1 MKIAVIGANGQLGS
15 DLVAAFS
22 KNGDQVCALTHS
34 DLEITDLDSVS
45 RTLWELRPQVIVNT
59 AAMHHVEHC
68 QREPEKAFAV
78 NALGPRNL
86 AQVARDLE
94 AVLMHVS
101 TDYVFDG
108 SKGSPYVEEDAP
120 RPLNVYGISKLA
132 GEHFVRCATERHFV
146 IRTSGLYGKRPC
158 RAKEGLNF
166 VELMLKLARER
177 GEVCVVDSEVVSPT
191 STEELAQLMVVLS
204 RSDCWGLYHATAEGS
219 CSWYEFA
226 CEIFA
231 LTDTHVNI
239 KVAAPN
245 EFPSRVPRPKYSVL
259 ENRRLKSYGLNV
271 FRPWQDGLREYIG
284 QREVSRPSVWH
295 LATASKTN

>member
-94 AVLMHVS
+94 AVLMHGN
-101 TDYVFDG
+101 TQYVFG
-108 SKGSPYVEEDAP
+108 GRQGSPYVWEDAP
-120 RPLNVYGISKLA
+120 PALKVSGISKMA
-132 GEHFVRCATERHFV
+132 RGHF
-146 IRTSGLYGKRPC
+146 
-158 RAKEGLNF
+158 
-166 VELMLKLARER
+166 
-177 GEVCVVDSEVVSPT
+177 
-191 STEELAQLMVVLS
+191 
-204 RSDCWGLYHATAEGS
+204 
-219 CSWYEFA
+219 
-226 CEIFA
+226 
-231 LTDTHVNI
+231 
-239 KVAAPN
+239 
-245 EFPSRVPRPKYSVL
+245 
-259 ENRRLKSYGLNV
+259 
-271 FRPWQDGLREYIG
+271 
-284 QREVSRPSVWH
+284 
-295 LATASKTN
+295 